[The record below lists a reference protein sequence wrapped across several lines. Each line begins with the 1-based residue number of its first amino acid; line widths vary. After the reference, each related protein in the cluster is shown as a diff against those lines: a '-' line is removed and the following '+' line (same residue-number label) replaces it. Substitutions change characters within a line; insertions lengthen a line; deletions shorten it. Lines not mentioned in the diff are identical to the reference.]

1 MALSEIEKLERRYQE
16 NPQGLT
22 FAPLAEAYRK
32 SGDSQ
37 RAIDVLTP
45 GLELHP
51 DYIPASIVLGRCQL
65 DLKDDAAA
73 EAAFAH
79 VLELDSENVIAL
91 KALADITERGARFG
105 DASRWL
111 EQLLEV
117 DRSNEE
123 AREQL
128 ERVRAS
134 QSQQAVADEGAAAPG
149 SADAGDAGEVAPLDG
164 LEQTAVGEGAVEDD
178 EFGETLPPL
187 ETVER
192 ETSGAAAVEL
202 PTVEAFEPTA
212 AAAPEPPPYSDP
224 VADPSAVVLEDDL
237 GVMQLG
243 TSEEI
248 VLSAAEHTEFQLPSA
263 SEAFSAD
270 AVPDPSRSEASE
282 YQLPSAS
289 EDMGGVPSAGAA
301 TGGSEYQLPSASE
314 ELVPEADIASGAS
327 EFQLPDASSDFGG
340 SALSMG
346 DPSVASNE
354 YQSADASAELLSP
367 SLSADPVEEARASEP
382 AESLP
387 PAVAAVFDADSDE
400 DVEPGEWVTWSDA
413 ALDAGAA
420 PFEQEVEAEEV
431 SGSLAITEVM
441 EIVSL
446 VGDPEPPEAAAGPAS
461 EIAEPEMAAPA
472 VGEPEVLAAGFVEA
486 EITETIAVVEPA
498 DVAEPD
504 LVVTESMA
512 ELFLK
517 QGHPADALR
526 IYQELLSRRPD
537 DTRLTDLVASLVA
550 SAPADEVLPP
560 YAASASGGTSVREL
574 MRTVLGSRP
583 NGLASAPPTVPAN
596 ATGAPGTPTRPAGDH
611 LTLSAIFGE
620 DAAPMPP
627 MSRKPRAAS
636 GPTAG
641 RGGVSFDEF
650 YGGGPAQSGT
660 TTRPAGASHGAGGED
675 DLDQFHDWLQNLK
688 R

>member
-32 SGDSQ
+32 SGDPQ
-37 RAIDVLTP
+37 RAIGVLAP

-51 DYIPASIVLGRCQL
+51 DYIPASIVLGRCHL

-73 EAAFAH
+73 EQAFAH
-79 VLELDSENVIAL
+79 VLTLDTENVIAL

-105 DASRWL
+105 DSSRWL
-111 EQLLEV
+111 EQLLVV
-117 DRSNEE
+117 DRSNDE

-134 QSQQAVADEGAAAPG
+134 HSQQATAEDGAAAPG
-149 SADAGDAGEVAPLDG
+149 AAAAADEALAVAPLDG
-164 LEQTAVGEGAVEDD
+164 LEQHSLDASDLADD
-178 EFGETLPPL
+178 AFGEELPPL

-192 ETSGAAAVEL
+192 ETSGAAAVEA
-202 PTVEAFEPTA
+202 PPVEAFEPTVA
-212 AAAPEPPPYSDP
+212 AEPEPTPYP
-224 VADPSAVVLEDDL
+224 VSDPSAVVLDDAIL

-243 TSEEI
+243 RSEEI

-263 SEAFSAD
+263 SEVFSAD
-270 AVPDPSRSEASE
+270 AVPDGMRSEASE

-289 EDMGGVPSAGAA
+289 EDLSAAPSVDAA
-301 TGGSEYQLPSASE
+301 SGGSEYQLPSASD
-314 ELVPEADIASGAS
+314 ELIPEAEAATGAS

-340 SALSMG
+340 SALSVG
-346 DPSVASNE
+346 DTSATSNE
-354 YQSADASAELLSP
+354 YQSSDVAADLLSAR
-367 SLSADPVEEARASEP
+367 STEAE
-382 AESLP
+382 LP
-387 PAVAAVFDADSDE
+387 PAVAAVFDADEDE
-400 DVEPGEWVTWSDA
+400 STPPGEWVTWSDA
-413 ALDAGAA
+413 ALDADAE
-420 PFEQEVEAEEV
+420 PFEAEAEEAEAEEV
-431 SGSLAITEVM
+431 TPVDRLAVTEIM

-446 VGDPEPPEAAAGPAS
+446 ATVSP
-461 EIAEPEMAAPA
+461 
-472 VGEPEVLAAGFVEA
+472 VEA
-486 EITETIAVVEPA
+486 
-498 DVAEPD
+498 DEPD
-504 LVVTESMA
+504 LIVTESMA

-526 IYQELLSRRPD
+526 VYRELLARRPGD
-537 DTRLTDLVASLVA
+537 SRLADYVASLEA
-550 SAPADEVLPP
+550 SEPAAPAPLPP
-560 YAASASGGTSVREL
+560 YAASSSGGTSVREL

-583 NGLASAPPTVPAN
+583 NGLEPSRQAASALGAN
-596 ATGAPGTPTRPAGDH
+596 GPEAPGTPTRPASDH

-620 DAAPMPP
+620 DAAPLPP
-627 MSRKPRAAS
+627 MSRKPRTEGAPPAE
-636 GPTAG
+636 

-650 YGGGPAQSGT
+650 YGGPAQPGST
-660 TTRPAGASHGAGGED
+660 PRPAGTPQVAGGED

>member
-32 SGDSQ
+32 SGDPQ
-37 RAIDVLTP
+37 RAIGVLTP

-51 DYIPASIVLGRCQL
+51 DYIPASIVLGRCHL
-65 DLKDDAAA
+65 DLKDDASA
-73 EAAFAH
+73 EQAFVH
-79 VLELDSENVIAL
+79 VLTLDTENVIAL

-111 EQLLEV
+111 EQLLTV
-117 DRSNEE
+117 DRSNDE

-128 ERVRAS
+128 ERVRSSHA
-134 QSQQAVADEGAAAPG
+134 QQASADSGAAAPG
-149 SADAGDAGEVAPLDG
+149 SAEAAEETASVPPLDG
-164 LEQTAVGEGAVEDD
+164 LEQNAVESLADD
-178 EFGETLPPL
+178 AFGEELPPL

-192 ETSGAAAVEL
+192 ETSGAAAVEAQ
-202 PTVEAFEPTA
+202 PVEAFEPTVA
-212 AAAPEPPPYSDP
+212 ATPEPPPVP
-224 VADPSAVVLEDDL
+224 MTDPSAVVLDDAIL

-263 SEAFSAD
+263 SEGLGAD
-270 AVPDPSRSEASE
+270 AVPDATRSDASE

-289 EDMGGVPSAGAA
+289 EDLSTTPSLDAARGA
-301 TGGSEYQLPSASE
+301 SEYQLPSASE
-314 ELVPEADIASGAS
+314 ELIPEAEAATGAS

-340 SALSMG
+340 SALTIG
-346 DPSVASNE
+346 DTTATANE
-354 YQSADASAELLSP
+354 YQSPDVVADLLSP
-367 SLSADPVEEARASEP
+367 SRPPE
-382 AESLP
+382 P
-387 PAVAAVFDADSDE
+387 PAVSSGRDDGLPAALAEVFDEDE
-400 DVEPGEWVTWSDA
+400 DTEPGEWVTWSDA
-413 ALDAGAA
+413 ALDADAEPFEPVAEEPAA
-420 PFEQEVEAEEV
+420 PAMLPLAAAQVAPTV
-431 SGSLAITEVM
+431 DVDSIAITEIM
-441 EIVSL
+441 EIMSL
-446 VGDPEPPEAAAGPAS
+446 AGDPPS
-461 EIAEPEMAAPA
+461 TEIAEIVEMIEAAEAAEMAEAA
-472 VGEPEVLAAGFVEA
+472 EPE
-486 EITETIAVVEPA
+486 
-498 DVAEPD
+498 

-526 IYQELLSRRPD
+526 IYRELLSRRPD
-537 DTRLTDLVASLVA
+537 DARLAERVATLEATEPA
-550 SAPADEVLPP
+550 SKPLPP
-560 YAASASGGTSVREL
+560 YAASSSGGTSVREL

-583 NGLASAPPTVPAN
+583 NGLEPARHASREAP
-596 ATGAPGTPTRPAGDH
+596 ATGAEAPGTPTRPAADH

-620 DAAPMPP
+620 DAAPLPP
-627 MSRKPRAAS
+627 MSRKPRVT
-636 GPTAG
+636 GPPPAE

-650 YGGGPAQSGT
+650 YGGSGAKPGPSP
-660 TTRPAGASHGAGGED
+660 RPAGAPQGAGGDD

>member
-32 SGDSQ
+32 SGDPQ
-37 RAIDVLTP
+37 RAISVLTP

-51 DYIPASIVLGRCQL
+51 DYIPASIVLGRCHL

-73 EAAFAH
+73 EHAFEH
-79 VLELDSENVIAL
+79 VLTLDTENVIAL
-91 KALADITERGARFG
+91 KALADITERGTRFG

-111 EQLLEV
+111 EQLLTV
-117 DRSNEE
+117 DRSNDE

-134 QSQQAVADEGAAAPG
+134 HTQQATAESGAAAPG
-149 SADAGDAGEVAPLDG
+149 SAEAVDETSDIVPLDG
-164 LEQTAVGEGAVEDD
+164 LEQNAVESATLAHDA
-178 EFGETLPPL
+178 FGEELPPL

-192 ETSGAAAVEL
+192 ETSGAAAAEA
-202 PTVEAFEPTA
+202 PPVEAFEPTV
-212 AAAPEPPPYSDP
+212 AAAPEPTPFP
-224 VADPSAVVLEDDL
+224 VSEPSAVVLDDAIL

-263 SEAFSAD
+263 SEAFGAD
-270 AVPDPSRSEASE
+270 AVPDATRSEASE

-289 EDMGGVPSAGAA
+289 EDLRTAPSVDAASGA
-301 TGGSEYQLPSASE
+301 SEYQLPSASD
-314 ELVPEADIASGAS
+314 ELIPEAEAATGAS

-340 SALSMG
+340 SALSVG
-346 DPSVASNE
+346 DTSATANE
-354 YQSADASAELLSP
+354 YQAPDVAADLLNPSRAEP
-367 SLSADPVEEARASEP
+367 PPTTPVGRDEGLP
-382 AESLP
+382 A
-387 PAVAAVFDADSDE
+387 AVAAVFDEDE
-400 DVEPGEWVTWSDA
+400 DTEPGEWVTWSDA
-413 ALDAGAA
+413 ALDADAE
-420 PFEQEVEAEEV
+420 PFEADAEERTAAAMSLPAAEV
-431 SGSLAITEVM
+431 VPAAEIDSLAITEIM

-446 VGDPEPPEAAAGPAS
+446 AGDSPSIEGIETIEVVETMEGADT
-461 EIAEPEMAAPA
+461 
-472 VGEPEVLAAGFVEA
+472 GEPE
-486 EITETIAVVEPA
+486 
-498 DVAEPD
+498 

-526 IYQELLSRRPD
+526 IFRELLARRPGD
-537 DTRLTDLVASLVA
+537 ARLEERVATLEA
-550 SAPADEVLPP
+550 TEPAQSRPLPP
-560 YAASASGGTSVREL
+560 YAASSSGGTSVREL

-583 NGLASAPPTVPAN
+583 NGLEPARQAALDAPPAGPD
-596 ATGAPGTPTRPAGDH
+596 APGTPTRPAADH

-620 DAAPMPP
+620 DAAPLPP
-627 MSRKPRAAS
+627 MSRKPRAA
-636 GPTAG
+636 GPPPAE

-650 YGGGPAQSGT
+650 YGGAAAQPGT
-660 TTRPAGASHGAGGED
+660 TPRPAGAPQGAGGED

>member
-32 SGDSQ
+32 SGDPQ
-37 RAIDVLTP
+37 RAIGVLAP

-51 DYIPASIVLGRCQL
+51 DYIPASIVLGRCHL
-65 DLKDDAAA
+65 DLKDDTAA
-73 EAAFAH
+73 EQAFKH
-79 VLELDSENVIAL
+79 VLTLDTENVIAL

-105 DASRWL
+105 DSSRWL
-111 EQLLEV
+111 EQLLVV
-117 DRSNEE
+117 DRSNDE

-134 QSQQAVADEGAAAPG
+134 HAQQSTAEDGATAPGASEAADEALA
-149 SADAGDAGEVAPLDG
+149 VAPLDG
-164 LEQTAVGEGAVEDD
+164 LEQHSMDASELAVDA
-178 EFGETLPPL
+178 FGEELPPL

-192 ETSGAAAVEL
+192 ETSGAAAVEA
-202 PTVEAFEPTA
+202 PPVEAFEPTVA
-212 AAAPEPPPYSDP
+212 AEPEPPPFPIS
-224 VADPSAVVLEDDL
+224 DPSAVVLDDAIL

-263 SEAFSAD
+263 SEVFSAD
-270 AVPDPSRSEASE
+270 AVPDGTRSEASE

-289 EDMGGVPSAGAA
+289 EDLSAAPSVDAA
-301 TGGSEYQLPSASE
+301 NGGSEYQLPSASD
-314 ELVPEADIASGAS
+314 ELIPEADAATGAS

-340 SALSMG
+340 SALSVG
-346 DPSVASNE
+346 DTSKTSNE
-354 YQSADASAELLSP
+354 YQSTDVASDLLSVN
-367 SLSADPVEEARASEP
+367 SNAEALP
-382 AESLP
+382 A
-387 PAVAAVFDADSDE
+387 AVAAVFDADEDE
-400 DVEPGEWVTWSDA
+400 STPPGEWVTWSDA
-413 ALDAGAA
+413 ALDADAD
-420 PFEQEVEAEEV
+420 PFEVEAEEAAPV
-431 SGSLAITEVM
+431 DSLAITEIM

-446 VGDPEPPEAAAGPAS
+446 ATISPVETGEIIEA
-461 EIAEPEMAAPA
+461 
-472 VGEPEVLAAGFVEA
+472 
-486 EITETIAVVEPA
+486 
-498 DVAEPD
+498 DEPD
-504 LVVTESMA
+504 LIVTESMA

-526 IYQELLSRRPD
+526 VYRELLARRPGD
-537 DTRLTDLVASLVA
+537 SRLAERVASLEA
-550 SAPADEVLPP
+550 SEPATSAPLPP
-560 YAASASGGTSVREL
+560 YAASSSGGTSVREL

-583 NGLASAPPTVPAN
+583 NGLEPSRQVASEPA
-596 ATGAPGTPTRPAGDH
+596 TGGPGAPGTPTRPAADH

-620 DAAPMPP
+620 DAAPLPP
-627 MSRKPRAAS
+627 MSRKPRAEGA
-636 GPTAG
+636 PAAE

-650 YGGGPAQSGT
+650 YGGPAQSGAAS
-660 TTRPAGASHGAGGED
+660 RPAGTPQGAGGED

>member
-32 SGDSQ
+32 SGDPQ
-37 RAIDVLTP
+37 RAIGVLTP

-51 DYIPASIVLGRCQL
+51 DYIPASIVLGRCHL

-73 EAAFAH
+73 EHAFVH
-79 VLELDSENVIAL
+79 VLALDTENVIAL

-105 DASRWL
+105 EASRWL
-111 EQLLEV
+111 EQLLVV
-117 DRSNEE
+117 DRSNDE

-134 QSQQAVADEGAAAPG
+134 HVHQAAAEDGAAAPG
-149 SADAGDAGEVAPLDG
+149 AADAAADMESVVPLDG
-164 LEQTAVGEGAVEDD
+164 LEQNAVDAADVHDD
-178 EFGETLPPL
+178 AFGEELPPL

-192 ETSGAAAVEL
+192 ETSGAAAVEA
-202 PTVEAFEPTA
+202 PPVDAFEPTVA
-212 AAAPEPPPYSDP
+212 ATPEPAPLPMT
-224 VADPSAVVLEDDL
+224 DPSAVVLDDAIL

-248 VLSAAEHTEFQLPSA
+248 VLSPAEHTEFQLPSA
-263 SEAFSAD
+263 SETFGAD
-270 AVPDPSRSEASE
+270 AVPDAARSDASE

-289 EDMGGVPSAGAA
+289 DDLSAAPSVDAANGA
-301 TGGSEYQLPSASE
+301 SEYQLPSASD
-314 ELVPEADIASGAS
+314 ELIPEAEAATGAS

-340 SALSMG
+340 SALSVG
-346 DPSVASNE
+346 DTSATSNE
-354 YQSADASAELLSP
+354 YQSTDVAAELLRP
-367 SLSADPVEEARASEP
+367 SRAEEP
-382 AESLP
+382 AAEPVPVHEESLP
-387 PAVAAVFDADSDE
+387 AAVAAVFEQDE
-400 DVEPGEWVTWSDA
+400 DDDAAPGAWTTWSDA
-413 ALDAGAA
+413 ALDADAE
-420 PFEQEVEAEEV
+420 PFEADPAPEAPV
-431 SGSLAITEVM
+431 DSLAITEIM

-446 VGDPEPPEAAAGPAS
+446 AGSAPAA
-461 EIAEPEMAAPA
+461 EIAEPA
-472 VGEPEVLAAGFVEA
+472 VLDEV
-486 EITETIAVVEPA
+486 TETIEVVDVTEIVELTDVVEPEGA
-498 DVAEPD
+498 AEIEEPD

-512 ELFLK
+512 ELFLN

-526 IYQELLSRRPD
+526 IYRELLSRRPD
-537 DTRLTDLVASLVA
+537 DGRLAERVMTLEANE
-550 SAPADEVLPP
+550 SAQSSPLPR
-560 YAASASGGTSVREL
+560 YAASSSGGTSVREL

-583 NGLASAPPTVPAN
+583 NGLEPARQAASDPAN
-596 ATGAPGTPTRPAGDH
+596 NGPDAPGTPTRPAADH

-620 DAAPMPP
+620 DAAPLPP
-627 MSRKPRAAS
+627 MTRKPRAGSPPPAE
-636 GPTAG
+636 

-650 YGGGPAQSGT
+650 YGAGPGQSGSAP
-660 TTRPAGASHGAGGED
+660 RPAGAPQGAGGED

>member
-32 SGDSQ
+32 SGDPQ
-37 RAIDVLTP
+37 QAIGVLTP

-51 DYIPASIVLGRCQL
+51 DYIPASIVLGRCHL

-73 EAAFAH
+73 EHAFAH
-79 VLELDSENVIAL
+79 VLELDTENVIAL
-91 KALADITERGARFG
+91 KALADITERGARFA

-111 EQLLEV
+111 EQLLVV
-117 DRSNEE
+117 DRSNDE

-128 ERVRAS
+128 ERVRANHAQ
-134 QSQQAVADEGAAAPG
+134 QSSAESGAAAAG
-149 SADAGDAGEVAPLDG
+149 AVEAGDIPEVAALDG
-164 LEQTAVGEGAVEDD
+164 LEQNAVESSDLADD
-178 EFGETLPPL
+178 AFGEELPPL

-192 ETSGAAAVEL
+192 ETSGAASFEA
-202 PTVEAFEPTA
+202 PPVEAFEPTIA
-212 AAAPEPPPYSDP
+212 STPEPLPHS
-224 VADPSAVVLEDDL
+224 DPSAVVLDDAIL

-263 SEAFSAD
+263 SEGFGAD
-270 AVPDPSRSEASE
+270 AVPDAANSASSE

-289 EDMGGVPSAGAA
+289 EDLSTAPSVDAANGA
-301 TGGSEYQLPSASE
+301 SEYQLPSASD
-314 ELVPEADIASGAS
+314 ELIPEAEAATGAS

-340 SALSMG
+340 SALSVG
-346 DPSVASNE
+346 DTAATANE
-354 YQSADASAELLSP
+354 YQTADVAADLLVPSRPQESAAIAPEGRDEG
-367 SLSADPVEEARASEP
+367 
-382 AESLP
+382 LP
-387 PAVAAVFDADSDE
+387 PAVAAVFDEDE
-400 DVEPGEWVTWSDA
+400 DTEPGEWVTWSDA
-413 ALDAGAA
+413 ALDVNAPAFESDDEPAA
-420 PFEQEVEAEEV
+420 PAMLPMSEAVAAPVAEVD
-431 SGSLAITEVM
+431 SLAITEIM
-441 EIVSL
+441 EIISLASDPPAAEVSAGEIDEGLEL
-446 VGDPEPPEAAAGPAS
+446 VTID
-461 EIAEPEMAAPA
+461 EPE
-472 VGEPEVLAAGFVEA
+472 
-486 EITETIAVVEPA
+486 
-498 DVAEPD
+498 

-526 IYQELLSRRPD
+526 IYRELLSRRPGD
-537 DTRLTDLVASLVA
+537 ARLAERVASLEA
-550 SAPADEVLPP
+550 SELPQSKPLPP
-560 YAASASGGTSVREL
+560 YAASSSGGTSVREL

-583 NGLASAPPTVPAN
+583 NGLQAGRHTAADPVAPGPD
-596 ATGAPGTPTRPAGDH
+596 APGTPTRPAADH

-620 DAAPMPP
+620 DAAPLPP
-627 MSRKPRAAS
+627 MSMKPRGA
-636 GPTAG
+636 GPAPAE

-650 YGGGPAQSGT
+650 YGGGAGQPGT
-660 TTRPAGASHGAGGED
+660 APRPAGATQGAGGED

>member
-32 SGDSQ
+32 SGDPQ
-37 RAIDVLTP
+37 QAIGVLTP

-51 DYIPASIVLGRCQL
+51 DYIPASIVLGRCHL

-73 EAAFAH
+73 EQAFVH
-79 VLELDSENVIAL
+79 VLELDTENVIAL

-111 EQLLEV
+111 EQLLTV
-117 DRSNEE
+117 DRSNDE

-134 QSQQAVADEGAAAPG
+134 HVQQSSAESGAAAPG
-149 SADAGDAGEVAPLDG
+149 SAEAAGDTAAVAPLDG
-164 LEQTAVGEGAVEDD
+164 LEQNAVDSPDLTDD
-178 EFGETLPPL
+178 AFGEQLPPL

-192 ETSGAAAVEL
+192 ETSGAAAFEA
-202 PTVEAFEPTA
+202 PPVEAFEPTV
-212 AAAPEPPPYSDP
+212 AAAPEPRPFP
-224 VADPSAVVLEDDL
+224 VSDPSAVVLDDAIL

-248 VLSAAEHTEFQLPSA
+248 VLSPAEHTEFQLPSA
-263 SEAFSAD
+263 SEGFGAD
-270 AVPDPSRSEASE
+270 AVPDAARSSASE

-289 EDMGGVPSAGAA
+289 EDLGTAPSVDAADGA
-301 TGGSEYQLPSASE
+301 SEYQLPSASN
-314 ELVPEADIASGAS
+314 ELIPEAEAATGES

-340 SALSMG
+340 SALSVG
-346 DPSVASNE
+346 DTSATANE
-354 YQSADASAELLSP
+354 YQSPD
-367 SLSADPVEEARASEP
+367 
-382 AESLP
+382 
-387 PAVAAVFDADSDE
+387 VAADLLAPSRPVDAAEHE
-400 DVEPGEWVTWSDA
+400 DTEPGEWVTWSDA
-413 ALDAGAA
+413 ALDAGAEL
-420 PFEQEVEAEEV
+420 FEPAAEID
-431 SGSLAITEVM
+431 SLAITEIM
-441 EIVSL
+441 EITSL
-446 VGDPEPPEAAAGPAS
+446 AGDPPAVEVRTS
-461 EIAEPEMAAPA
+461 EVIETIEVVEVDEPE
-472 VGEPEVLAAGFVEA
+472 
-486 EITETIAVVEPA
+486 
-498 DVAEPD
+498 

-517 QGHPADALR
+517 QGHPVDALR
-526 IYQELLSRRPD
+526 IYRELLSRRPGD
-537 DTRLTDLVASLVA
+537 ARLAERVASLEA
-550 SAPADEVLPP
+550 AEPAQSRPLPP
-560 YAASASGGTSVREL
+560 YAASSSGGTSVREL

-583 NGLASAPPTVPAN
+583 NGLEPGLHAASAPAV
-596 ATGAPGTPTRPAGDH
+596 TGPDTPGTPTRPAADH

-620 DAAPMPP
+620 DSAPLPP
-627 MSRKPRAAS
+627 MSRKPRAP
-636 GPTAG
+636 GPSPAE

-650 YGGGPAQSGT
+650 YGGAAGQPGST
-660 TTRPAGASHGAGGED
+660 PRPAGAPQGARGED